1 MNTIAALI
9 IASGKTAENQAF
21 DPWQE
26 VAGQVA
32 LEHLI
37 ATFKAANIGRI
48 CIIADQYDPRYQQY
62 EKEALIIPN
71 QKEEAQM
78 LDSIKLGL
86 LHLEGL
92 YRAVFITPVNIP
104 LFNGITLKAMLNCPE
119 AIVNPSYQGKK
130 GHPLLLREELF
141 PFVLAHSGKDGLNTA
156 LKQHPAAIVDVDDP
170 GIHINLRKITTID
183 EALDDTFKPK
193 LRPLAKLQIANRLP
207 FYGPGTALLMD
218 LIAEHGSVSLAS
230 KAMGISYSKAWKM
243 INNLEDEVGFR
254 LIERQK
260 GGQKGGRALINAQGL
275 AFIEKYRLFNR
286 DCQKE
291 IERIFKRYFK

>member
-1 MNTIAALI
+1 MIKTAALI
-9 IASGKTAENQAF
+9 IASGKTAQNLAF
-21 DPWQE
+21 NPWQE
-26 VAGQVA
+26 VAGQTA

-37 ATFKAANIGRI
+37 ATFKAANIGQI
-48 CIIADQYDPRYQQY
+48 CIIADQHDQRYQPY
-62 EKEALIIPN
+62 EQEALIIPN

-92 YRAVFITPVNIP
+92 YQAVFITPVTVP
-104 LFNGITLKAMLNCPE
+104 LFNGATLKALLSCKE
-119 AIVNPSYQGKK
+119 TAAIPAYQGQK

-141 PFVLAHSGKDGLNTA
+141 PFVLSYSGKDGLSAA
-156 LKQHPAAIVDVDDP
+156 LKQIPAATVQVDDP
-170 GIHINLRKITTID
+170 GININLRKI
-183 EALDDTFKPK
+183 EADDDTLAETLNPH
-193 LRPLAKLQIANRLP
+193 LRPLAKLQIAGKLP

-243 INNLEDEVGFR
+243 INNLEDELGFK

-260 GGQKGGRALINAQGL
+260 GGQKGGSALINQQGL

-286 DCQKE
+286 DCQRE
-291 IERIFKRYFK
+291 IIRIFKRYFR